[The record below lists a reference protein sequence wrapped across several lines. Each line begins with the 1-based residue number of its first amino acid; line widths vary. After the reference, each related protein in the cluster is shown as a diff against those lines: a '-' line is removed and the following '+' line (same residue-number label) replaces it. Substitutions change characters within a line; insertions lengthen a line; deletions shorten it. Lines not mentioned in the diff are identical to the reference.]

1 MKNLEVTTLIENT
14 KGEHLSLK
22 NEHGISFLIESDD
35 KKILFDT
42 GQSDLFLKNAKLLNK
57 DFSKLN
63 HVVLS
68 HGHYDHSG
76 GLKFLVKENNNFN
89 LWLGNGFFNLKY
101 GYQNG
106 AYEFLGNDFDTN
118 YLNENKINYNIVNQD
133 MVEIEKDIF
142 IITNFIKSQKDE
154 KINPRFV
161 IKENNTFKSDEFLDE
176 VLIAIK
182 TDKGI
187 IAILGCSH
195 PGMRNMLETVK
206 TRLKAPLFA
215 VLGGTHLVEAN
226 DVCLKN
232 SLDYLNSGDIEL
244 VGVSHCTGFDAM
256 GKMKK
261 SNSHYFHNRT
271 GTSLIIN
278 N

>member
-1 MKNLEVTTLIENT
+1 MKNLEITTLVENF

-22 NEHGISFLIESDD
+22 NEHGISFLIESDG
-35 KKILFDT
+35 KQILFDT

-57 DFSKLN
+57 DISNLN

-76 GLKFLVKENNNFN
+76 GFKN
-89 LWLGNGFFNLKY
+89 LLNVTKDFKLWVGNGFFNLKF

-106 AYEFLGNDFDTN
+106 AYEYLGNNFDEN
-118 YLNENKINYNIVNQD
+118 FLNINKIDYSFVTQD
-133 MVEIEKDIF
+133 ITEIEENIF
-142 IITNFIKSQKDE
+142 IVTNFIKSQKDE
-154 KINPRFV
+154 EINPRFV
-161 IKENNTFKSDEFLDE
+161 LKKNEKFVADEFLDE

-182 TDKGI
+182 TKKGI

-206 TRLKAPLFA
+206 KRLDAPLYA

-226 DVCLKN
+226 PTCLNN
-232 SLDYLNSGDIEL
+232 SLNYLNSGNIEL
-244 VGVSHCTGFDAM
+244 VGVSHCTGIDAM
-256 GKMKK
+256 KKMEK

>member
-1 MKNLEVTTLIENT
+1 MKNLEITTLVENS
-14 KGEHLSLK
+14 KGEHLSLI
-22 NEHGISFLIESDD
+22 NEHGISFFIEIDGEC
-35 KKILFDT
+35 ILFDV
-42 GQSDLFLKNAKLLNK
+42 GQTDAFIKNSILINK
-57 DFSKLN
+57 NLSKVN

-76 GLKFLVKENNNFN
+76 GLKYLVDINKDFN
-89 LWLGNGFFNLKY
+89 LWLGKGFFNEKY

-106 AYEFLGNDFDTN
+106 AYEYLGNDFDEK
-118 YLNENKINYNIVNQD
+118 YLINNNLKFKYVNQD
-133 MVEIEKDIF
+133 IVEIVKDVF
-142 IITNFIKSQKDE
+142 IITNFEKTQKDE

-161 IKENNTFKSDEFLDE
+161 LRKDEQFVKDEFLDE

-195 PGMRNMLETVK
+195 PGMRNMLETAK
-206 TRLKAPLFA
+206 RRLNAPLYA
-215 VLGGTHLVEAN
+215 VLGGTHLVEADQECFN
-226 DVCLKN
+226 N
-232 SLDYLNSGDIEL
+232 SINYLSSGNIQY
-244 VGVSHCTGFDAM
+244 VGVSHCTGLNAM
-256 GKMKK
+256 KEMSK

-271 GTSLIIN
+271 GTSLIFN

>member
-1 MKNLEVTTLIENT
+1 MKNLEVTTLIENS

-22 NEHGISFLIESDD
+22 NEHGISFLIESDG

-42 GQSDLFLKNAKLLNK
+42 GQSDLFLQNAKLLNK
-57 DFSKLN
+57 DISNIN

-76 GLKFLVKENNNFN
+76 GLKYLINKNNNFN

-106 AYEFLGNDFDTN
+106 AYEFLGNDFDIN
-118 YLNENKINYNIVNQD
+118 FLKENKINYNIVNQD
-133 MVEIEKDIF
+133 IIEIEKDIF
-142 IITNFIKSQKDE
+142 IITNFVKSQKDE
-154 KINPRFV
+154 QINPRFV
-161 IKENNTFKSDEFLDE
+161 IKENNTFVADEFLDE

-182 TDKGI
+182 TSKGI
-187 IAILGCSH
+187 IAILGCAH

-206 TRLKAPLFA
+206 TRLNAPLYA

-226 DVCLKN
+226 GDCLKN
-232 SLDYLNSGDIEL
+232 SLNYLNSGDIEL

>member
-1 MKNLEVTTLIENT
+1 MKNLEVTTLIENS

-22 NEHGISFLIESDD
+22 NEHGISFLIESDG

-57 DFSKLN
+57 DFSNIN

-76 GLKFLVKENNNFN
+76 GLKYLIKENKEFK
-89 LWLGNGFFNLKY
+89 LWLGNGFFKLKY

-106 AYEFLGNDFDTN
+106 AYEFLGNDFDIK
-118 YLNENKINYNIVNQD
+118 YLEDNKINYNIVNQNI
-133 MVEIEKDIF
+133 VEIEKDIF
-142 IITNFIKSQKDE
+142 IITNFIKNQKDE
-154 KINPRFV
+154 QINPRFV
-161 IKENNTFKSDEFLDE
+161 IKEKNTFISDEFLDE

-182 TDKGI
+182 TSKGI

-206 TRLKAPLFA
+206 TRLKAPLYA

-226 DVCLKN
+226 EECLNN
-232 SLDYLNSGDIEL
+232 SLEYLNSGDIEF